1 MADITY
7 KDTGHDGSAYT
18 IVECHGP
25 VEVYVFKGYL
35 RGGSFILYPH
45 KSLRI
50 GERRDKTVISIKQV
64 KRG

>member
-7 KDTGHDGSAYT
+7 KDSGHDGSAYT
-18 IVECHGP
+18 IVEYHG
-25 VEVYVFKGYL
+25 VVAVYVFKGYL
-35 RGGSFILYPH
+35 KGDSFVLYPY
-45 KSLRI
+45 KSLRK